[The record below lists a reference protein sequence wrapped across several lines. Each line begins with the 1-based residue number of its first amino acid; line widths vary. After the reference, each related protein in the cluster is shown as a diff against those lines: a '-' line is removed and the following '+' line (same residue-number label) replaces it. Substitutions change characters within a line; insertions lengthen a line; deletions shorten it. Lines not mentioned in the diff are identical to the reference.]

1 MLTFKFIDVDLNE
14 LRSERIKFSVEYK
27 SVPRV
32 YRLMKGT
39 FESNDFK
46 NSYISRRDDLI
57 KYEWKINLN
66 SDQFIE
72 FNIDSL
78 NNEANIHELTINDDS
93 QNLALYD
100 KNEIA
105 TLPIR
110 TKSFLIATSQL
121 TVRFTHIKNLPRD
134 SRRNALAFLK
144 CSYVARPRVIHV
156 EQLGGVLEISNKIV
170 KNKLNWLLIA
180 PKDYFIVIKIKEF
193 VGKGQLKFSLLNTD
207 YNPRGKCKQNFNKKF
222 FLIFTSP

>member
-144 CSYVARPRVIHV
+144 CSYVATLTLTLTLTLVSAKHM
-156 EQLGGVLEISNKIV
+156 SKIV
-170 KNKLNWLLIA
+170 ATIVYAMMDMKDNFVTRKLTSALMPNAIMVNVLIRLIA
-180 PKDYFIVIKIKEF
+180 
-193 VGKGQLKFSLLNTD
+193 LNA
-207 YNPRGKCKQNFNKKF
+207 YVH
-222 FLIFTSP
+222 